1 MATKIPA
8 KSVQPKST
16 PLTTAVAASHRAVSS
31 QEESKDDEEPRSI
44 RNEHHQHER
53 EGAAAAAAAPDLDG
67 AAAPTTPSTEAS
79 GPLPLPLNLEGE
91 TPRPKKPGTETKA
104 MSVAEQETASPVG
117 MVRRAASSGS
127 VSSDLSSSSAAT
139 AEEGRQ
145 AYYSAYDD
153 SKEAIQRRATD
164 GNPTAAA
171 DGGRRRSQF
180 REAGD
185 VPPAPPSTPASHQS
199 MSLSFSFD
207 GLPDAIGPPTL
218 PSSNLIAPFIG
229 GGSFVNNAYLLEK
242 QQMLEGGGTPAFKRP
257 AAPSRDSS
265 KTSSSSMYDDVATPK
280 PGSTAEAAG
289 AATPKPASKSS
300 NLPKDDFADW
310 NVSDRYELVRI
321 LGRGSYGEVA
331 QAIDRSK
338 ATAGED
344 EEHSFVAIKRI
355 QSPFDQQVDA
365 VRLYREIHILRR
377 MNEGGEDTHDKN
389 GAAASVDPHR
399 QRHHDCIIRLLD
411 VLEPPSDDLDDFH
424 DLYLVFECKS
434 VLLACSSFAATFDK
448 RWLDGVCPYPSSDF
462 FFVYRRRRYG
472 SVQAR
477 HVSPISDD

>member
-1 MATKIPA
+1 MATKVPA

-44 RNEHHQHER
+44 KNEHRQHNQ
-53 EGAAAAAAAPDLDG
+53 EGAAAAAPLPPDPDS

-79 GPLPLPLNLEGE
+79 GPLPLPLNLDGE
-91 TPRPKKPGTETKA
+91 TPRPKKPGSETKA

-117 MVRRAASSGS
+117 MVRRAASTGS

-164 GNPTAAA
+164 GNPTADA
-171 DGGRRRSQF
+171 DGGRRRSPF

-218 PSSNLIAPFIG
+218 SSSNLIAPFIG
-229 GGSFVNNAYLLEK
+229 GGSFINNAYLLEK
-242 QQMLEGGGTPAFKRP
+242 QQMLEGGETPGFKRP
-257 AAPSRDSS
+257 AAPSRESS
-265 KTSSSSMYDDVATPK
+265 RASSSSMYDDVATPK
-280 PGSTAEAAG
+280 PGSTAAAAAAAG
-289 AATPKPASKSS
+289 AATPKPASQSS
-300 NLPKDDFADW
+300 NLPKDDFTDW

-377 MNEGGEDTHDKN
+377 MNEGGEDAH
-389 GAAASVDPHR
+389 VEPHR

-424 DLYLVFECKS
+424 DLYLVFECTS
-434 VLLACSSFAATFDK
+434 VTLACCSFAATFDK
-448 RWLDGVCPYPSSDF
+448 RWLD
-462 FFVYRRRRYG
+462 
-472 SVQAR
+472 
-477 HVSPISDD
+477 